1 MSSAI
6 YERIRKNPKF
16 TELVHRRGRIAWF
29 LSGIVF
35 VIFYLFLL
43 AVAFAPELVS
53 TRPFEG
59 SNLTIGIL
67 AGLFQFVFF
76 WILALIY
83 VRRANG
89 EFDDLNKEIV
99 DAARGI
105 K

>member
-1 MSSAI
+1 MSSAT
-6 YERIRKNPKF
+6 YEVIRKNPKF
-16 TELVHRRGRIAWF
+16 TELVERRERFAWR

-43 AVAFAPELVS
+43 AVAFAPGFMS
-53 TRPFEG
+53 IRPFEG

-67 AGLFQFVFF
+67 AGLFQFIVF
-76 WILALIY
+76 WILALLY

-89 EFDDLNKEIV
+89 EFDALNKDIV
-99 DAARGI
+99 DAALGG